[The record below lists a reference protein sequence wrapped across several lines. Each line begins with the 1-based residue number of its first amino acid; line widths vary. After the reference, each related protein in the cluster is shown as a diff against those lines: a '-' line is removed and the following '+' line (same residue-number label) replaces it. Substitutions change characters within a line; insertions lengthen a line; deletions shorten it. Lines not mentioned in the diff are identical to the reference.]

1 MSHNDCVAVGL
12 LSVCS
17 QGDSIRA
24 RKSGLRPSPRLG
36 LGLRALAEMQM
47 LSEDNPFHGATR
59 MTKPENPPTSQ
70 SGNEPLSEAAL
81 ESVAGGT
88 GIATTQYCST
98 HSWYG
103 TVGGTCPNPQPHNLS
118 MLSSD
123 APTSG

>member
-1 MSHNDCVAVGL
+1 MPHNDCVAVGL

-24 RKSGLRPSPRLG
+24 RRPGLRPSPRLG

-88 GIATTQYCST
+88 LDIYRKCST
-98 HSWYG
+98 HGWFG
-103 TVGGTCPNPQPHNLS
+103 AGWCPNPGTHVYT
-118 MLSSD
+118 SD
-123 APTSG
+123 GDTG